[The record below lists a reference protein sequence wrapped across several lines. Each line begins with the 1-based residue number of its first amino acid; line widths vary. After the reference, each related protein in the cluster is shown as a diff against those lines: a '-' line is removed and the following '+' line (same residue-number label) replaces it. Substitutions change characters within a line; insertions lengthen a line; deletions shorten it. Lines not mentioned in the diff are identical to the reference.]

1 MITTFYDCYQVL
13 TKVYSQGAFI
23 TSALNSTQVE
33 PLKRREI
40 TKICYGVVDKDIGL
54 SYYISKLT
62 TKPPKQ
68 AIRTLLKI
76 AMYCIAYLKKPK
88 HAVVSSCVELV
99 KKLGKTANAGFV
111 NAVLRKFDV
120 ENIDLP
126 SEKTEFLSVKYNYP
140 VSAIKLLLN
149 TYGEELTKQIIS
161 YDKNHNFARF
171 ENGVVGEKYLLDN
184 GFEYKKTPF
193 DGLFDVKGLAIN
205 DDFND
210 GKFTFQSIGSV
221 AICDVVSSGESLL
234 DACSA
239 PGGKSVLLSDRF
251 DSVVS
256 CDIHEHRVELI
267 KSYAKRMKKPNITAI
282 IKDSSKY
289 CDEFKETFTHILC
302 DVPCSGFGTLKDN
315 PDIKLK
321 KCEIELENLN
331 KVQLDILSNC
341 SKYLKNGGE
350 LVYSTCSIFKEE
362 NDEIVDKFLKNN
374 SDFTVER
381 VSSPLDSIKTEYG
394 LQFLPNISFGA
405 GFYLCKL
412 RKTK

>member
-23 TSALNSTQVE
+23 TNALNSTQVE

-40 TKICYGVVDKDIGL
+40 TKICYGVVDKDIEL
-54 SYYISKLT
+54 SYYITKLT
-62 TKPPKQ
+62 SKAPKQ

-76 AMYCIAYLKKPK
+76 AMYCIAHLNKPK
-88 HAVVSSCVELV
+88 HAVVSSTVELV
-99 KKLGKTANAGFV
+99 KKLGKSANSGFV

-120 ENIDLP
+120 EKIELP
-126 SEKTEFLSVKYNYP
+126 KEKIEYLSVKYNYP
-140 VSAIKLLLN
+140 VSVVNLLIN
-149 TYGEELTKQIIS
+149 TYGEELAKSIIS
-161 YDKNHNFARF
+161 YDENHNFVRF
-171 ENGVVGEKYLLDN
+171 ENGVDGEKYLLEN
-184 GFEYKKTPF
+184 GFDYKKTPF
-193 DGLFDVKGLAIN
+193 DSLFDVKGLAIN
-205 DDFND
+205 DDFNE

-221 AICDVVSSGESLL
+221 AICNAITSGESLL

-251 DSVVS
+251 NSVVS

-267 KSYAKRMKKPNITAI
+267 KSYAKRMKKLNITAI

-289 CDEFKETFTHILC
+289 CDDFSETFSHILC
-302 DVPCSGFGTLKDN
+302 DVPCSGYGTLKDN

-331 KVQLDILSNC
+331 KIQSDILWNC

-350 LVYSTCSIFKEE
+350 LVYSTCSIFREE
-362 NDEIVDKFLKNN
+362 NDGIIDKFLKNN
-374 SDFTVER
+374 PNFIVEK
-381 VSSPLDSIKTEYG
+381 VNSPLDSIKTEYG